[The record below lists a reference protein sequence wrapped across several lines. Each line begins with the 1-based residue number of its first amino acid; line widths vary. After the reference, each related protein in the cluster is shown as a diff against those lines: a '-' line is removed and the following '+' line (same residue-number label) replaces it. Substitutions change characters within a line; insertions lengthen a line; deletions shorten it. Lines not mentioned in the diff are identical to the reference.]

1 MALLPPPAFPPGRMK
16 ELPMPALSRL
26 PSDRAGASAVEFAII
41 APLFF
46 LTLFTFVAYGLYLTV
61 THSVQQIA
69 ADAARTAVAGMNPAE
84 RVSLVNRYLDQS
96 RLDYAFLDRSRMS
109 VLVAEDPAN
118 PDQFTVTISYDS
130 SDLPIWKL
138 FTFAMPEETIER
150 YATVRVG
157 GI

>member
-1 MALLPPPAFPPGRMK
+1 MHALTR
-16 ELPMPALSRL
+16 LSK
-26 PSDRAGASAVEFAII
+26 DRAGTSALEFAIV

-46 LTLFTFVAYGLYLTV
+46 LALFTLIAYGIYLSV

-69 ADAARTAVAGMNPAE
+69 ADAARTAVAGLNPTE
-84 RVSLVNRYLDQS
+84 RVTLVNRYLDAS
-96 RLDYAFLDRSRMS
+96 RFNYSFLNRSKMQ
-109 VLVAEDPAN
+109 VIVADDPGN

-138 FTFAMPEETIER
+138 FTFALPHEKIQR

-157 GI
+157 GL

>member
-1 MALLPPPAFPPGRMK
+1 MHALTR
-16 ELPMPALSRL
+16 LSK
-26 PSDRAGASAVEFAII
+26 DRAGTSALEFAIV

-46 LTLFTFVAYGLYLTV
+46 LALFTLIAYGIYLSV

-69 ADAARTAVAGMNPAE
+69 ADAARTAVAGLNPAE
-84 RVSLVNRYLDQS
+84 RVTLVNRYLDAS
-96 RLDYAFLDRSRMS
+96 RLDYSFLNRAKMQ
-109 VLVAEDPAN
+109 VVVADDPGN

-138 FTFAMPEETIER
+138 FTFALPQEKIQR

-157 GI
+157 GM

>member
-1 MALLPPPAFPPGRMK
+1 MHALTRLSKDRTGTS
-16 ELPMPALSRL
+16 AL
-26 PSDRAGASAVEFAII
+26 EFAIV

-46 LTLFTFVAYGLYLTV
+46 LALFTLIAYGIYLSV

-69 ADAARTAVAGMNPAE
+69 ADAARTAVAGLNPTE
-84 RVSLVNRYLDQS
+84 RVTLVNRYLDAS
-96 RLDYAFLDRSRMS
+96 RFNYSFLNRAKMQ
-109 VLVAEDPAN
+109 VVVADDPGN

-138 FTFAMPEETIER
+138 FTFALPHEKIQR

-157 GI
+157 GL

>member
-1 MALLPPPAFPPGRMK
+1 MHALTR
-16 ELPMPALSRL
+16 LSK
-26 PSDRAGASAVEFAII
+26 DRAGTSALEFAIV

-46 LTLFTFVAYGLYLTV
+46 LALFTLIAYGIYLSV

-69 ADAARTAVAGMNPAE
+69 ADAARTAGAGLNPAE
-84 RVSLVNRYLDQS
+84 RVTLVNRYLDAS
-96 RLDYAFLDRSRMS
+96 RLDYSFLNRAKMQ
-109 VLVAEDPAN
+109 VVVADDPGN

-138 FTFAMPEETIER
+138 FTFALPQEKIQR

-157 GI
+157 GM

>member
-1 MALLPPPAFPPGRMK
+1 MHALTR
-16 ELPMPALSRL
+16 LSK
-26 PSDRAGASAVEFAII
+26 DRAGTSALEFAIV

-46 LTLFTFVAYGLYLTV
+46 LALFTLIAYGIYLSV

-69 ADAARTAVAGMNPAE
+69 ADAARTAVAGLNPTE
-84 RVSLVNRYLDQS
+84 RVTLVNRYLDAS
-96 RLDYAFLDRSRMS
+96 RFNYSFLNRAKMQ
-109 VLVAEDPAN
+109 VVVADDPGN

-138 FTFAMPEETIER
+138 FTFALPHEKIQR

-157 GI
+157 GL